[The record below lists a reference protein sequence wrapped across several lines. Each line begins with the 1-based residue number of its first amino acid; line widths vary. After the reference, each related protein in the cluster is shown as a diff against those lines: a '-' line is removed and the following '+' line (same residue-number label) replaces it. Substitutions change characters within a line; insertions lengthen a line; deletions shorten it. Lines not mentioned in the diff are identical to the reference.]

1 MKTES
6 GTINK
11 PQEMAVRH
19 LLSYR
24 EKDSDKEIENT
35 SAANNGAFLMM
46 MGIAPFSLCSDMGRL
61 LGLENTMFRSFP
73 PGFSGASEQT
83 C

>member
-35 SAANNGAFLMM
+35 SAAKMVH
-46 MGIAPFSLCSDMGRL
+46 SS
-61 LGLENTMFRSFP
+61 
-73 PGFSGASEQT
+73 
-83 C
+83 